1 MTDSKVS
8 KQTAGRK
15 AVDFIE
21 SGMII
26 GLGTGSTVLYTLEEL
41 GRRLKKGALNDITC
55 MASSIRTEQHANQLG
70 LPLTDFQHMT
80 QIDITID
87 GADEV
92 DERLNL
98 IKGGGGALLRE
109 KILAQNSTRFIIVV
123 DQSKL
128 SNFLGEKWS
137 VPVEV
142 LPFAW
147 QAEARYIASI
157 GGEFRIRKSGG
168 KEPYQTDQ
176 HNYILDCQFGIIEN
190 PESMSDLLDKRA
202 GIMGHGLFIHLATD
216 VIVGNN
222 DDWKHIQSE
231 RRR

>member
-1 MTDSKVS
+1 MTDPKRS

-21 SGMII
+21 SGMVI

-41 GRRLKKGALNDITC
+41 SRRLKEGALKDITC
-55 MASSIRTEQHANQLG
+55 MASSMRTEQLAMQLG
-70 LPLTDFQHMT
+70 LPLTDFRQMT
-80 QIDITID
+80 RIDITID

-92 DERLNL
+92 DEHLNL

-109 KILAQNSTRFIIVV
+109 KILAQNSTRFIVIV

-128 SNFLGEKWS
+128 SKFLGEKWS

-147 QAEARYIASI
+147 QAEATYIESI
-157 GGEFRIRKSGG
+157 GGECRIRKSGG
-168 KEPYQTDQ
+168 KELYRTDQ
-176 HNYILDCQFGIIEN
+176 YNYILDCHFGIIEN
-190 PESMSDLLDKRA
+190 PGAMADLLDRRA
-202 GIMGHGLFIHLATD
+202 GIMGHGLFINLATD
-216 VIVGNN
+216 LIVGNN
-222 DDWKHIQSE
+222 EDWKHMQSE
-231 RRR
+231 RM